1 MNNNDTNSP
10 QMEVKN
16 FANFALF
23 RGEQNIDY
31 GDMATLMEK
40 AMQYAMRTP
49 GKSFEICFV
58 AFDGDLDDENTK
70 LIKGETILSYHQLFE
85 GKMIITSGK

>member
-1 MNNNDTNSP
+1 MKKETSNRS
-10 QMEVKN
+10 QIEVKN

-23 RGEQNIDY
+23 RGDQNIDY
-31 GDMATLMEK
+31 GDMASLMEK
-40 AMQYAMRTP
+40 AIQYAMRTP

-58 AFDGDLDDENTK
+58 AFDGDLDDNNSK
-70 LIKGETILSYHQLFE
+70 PIKGETILSYHLLYE

>member
-1 MNNNDTNSP
+1 MKKDNIDRP
-10 QMEVKN
+10 QIEVRN

-23 RGEQNIDY
+23 RGDQSVDY
-31 GDMATLMEK
+31 GDMASLMEK

-58 AFDGDLDDENTK
+58 AFDGDLDDDNSK
-70 LIKGETILSYHQLFE
+70 LIKGETILSYHLLYE